1 MRRIP
6 FSKCISG
13 GYIYYQAV
21 LALTL
26 LLMLCGVMN
35 AQNVTV
41 GSFIGTV
48 TDTSGSSIPGAEV
61 SAKHLSTGLVQTV
74 STDQSGN
81 FAIVALP
88 AGYYSVSVSSPGF
101 KRWEVGRVELIVGDR
116 SRIAPVLTVG
126 EITEIISVEDSQE
139 ILQTEKGSVET
150 SVQMQQVRELPL
162 PTRNPLY
169 LVGMAPGMRWE
180 SSQDGGER
188 ATYVQGQGLR
198 NNKAGFQLD
207 GVNTNAPM
215 DEGGTG
221 IPNVDAVAE
230 VKIQTL
236 NFSAESGRNPL
247 QIMVVTK
254 SGSNNFHGALWSFT
268 QNDAFNARNTFAAS
282 RPTVRRNQFGAALGG
297 PIIKNKTFFFGNYEG
312 TIIRNARIYNSLG
325 VTPAMKRG
333 DFSALSKT
341 IIDPT
346 TNSPFPG
353 NVIPDERISSASKY
367 FLPYILE
374 ANSPDGF
381 YRNNA
386 SAKNDT
392 HEGTLRIDHM
402 ITQSQRIYA
411 RYYTVRQPQDQLG
424 YVPDPSIIGYSNVE
438 QHSGSLNYT
447 WTITPNTLL
456 TASGGLLRHDSTY
469 GNPSLGKQ
477 NDVRLAGIQG
487 IPDAGRER
495 WVGPPNISFASGYTG
510 VSFPGGWGVPGS
522 LYGDSYNFKSSISH
536 IKRNHTFSAGFEY
549 GDWRTFGAHGSAA
562 PRGAFTFGNLY
573 TGDGFADYLLGYV
586 SSTNRNDPLQT
597 FGNDRAPYA
606 AGYVQDV
613 WRIRENLTLE
623 LGIRYERWLAHHSYQ
638 EISSTWDPRVNKVVT
653 AVNSSGQPNLTAFPV
668 TPHLAEATKDLW
680 ITSRDAG
687 MPDGLYEANGNWAPR
702 LGIVYRPFGKRDFVI
717 RSGYGVFYNS
727 FTGNRGASTL
737 NVPHWSLEGL
747 TISPNTLQR
756 WETVWPADPSAFSA
770 FNVYAPLYNIKPA
783 RTHEWNVSIQAG
795 LPFRTAL
802 TVTYAGT
809 KVNNEVGGVLLNEAT
824 IGSHPNLQAAR
835 PFPRFAGIQVYDNIG
850 KSWYHSLQTKAER
863 RFSSGWSFLFAYAFS
878 RSMMQNQPS
887 GEADALLPYS
897 PDWYNRGR
905 TPFDF
910 RHVQSTAVVWEVPF
924 GRGKKIATDLHP
936 VANFLLGGWQLSVWQ
951 RAQSGAPLSISAGTP
966 SLGNGFTPRANV
978 VGNPAIDNP
987 SPSAW
992 FNRSAFAAPPQ
1003 YAFGNS
1009 GIGLIEGP
1017 GAFSLDSN
1025 LSKNFH
1031 ITESKYFQFR
1041 WEAFNLINRVNYGNP
1056 DTTLTSGNFGRI
1068 TGAGSARYMQ
1078 LGLKFLF

>member
-1 MRRIP
+1 MRRILMSIQP
-6 FSKCISG
+6 FCTRIN
-13 GYIYYQAV
+13 YRTAV
-21 LALTL
+21 LLILLASLATTL
-26 LLMLCGVMN
+26 C

-48 TDTSGSSIPGAEV
+48 TDTTSSSVPNAQV
-61 SAKHLSTGLVQTV
+61 TAKHLSTGLVQTV
-74 STDQSGN
+74 SSDQSGN

-88 AGYYSVSVSSPGF
+88 SGYYSISVTAPGF

-116 SRIAPVLTVG
+116 SRVTPVLSVG
-126 EITEIISVEDSQE
+126 EVTETISVEDSQE
-139 ILQTEKGSVET
+139 VLQTERGSVET

-162 PTRNPLY
+162 PTRNPLH
-169 LVGMAPGMRWE
+169 LIAMAPGMRLD
-180 SSQDGGER
+180 STQDGGER

-247 QIMVVTK
+247 QVMVITK
-254 SGSNNFHGALWSFT
+254 SGSNELHGALWSFT
-268 QNDAFNARNTFAAS
+268 QNDAFNARNTFAV
-282 RPTVRRNQFGAALGG
+282 RKPTVRRNQFGAAVGG
-297 PIIKNKTFFFGNYEG
+297 PIIKNKTFFFGSYEG
-312 TIIRNARIYNSLG
+312 TVIRNARIYNSRG

-333 DFSALSKT
+333 DFSALSTVIK
-341 IIDPT
+341 DPT
-346 TNSPFPG
+346 TGLQFPG
-353 NVIPDERISSASKY
+353 NVIPDSRISGASKY

-374 ANSPDGF
+374 ANSADGF

-402 ITQSQRIYA
+402 ITPAQRLYA

-424 YVPDPSIIGYSNVE
+424 YVPDPAITGYSVVE

-447 WTITPNTLL
+447 WTMSPSTLL

-477 NDVRLAGIQG
+477 NDTRLAGIQG
-487 IPDAGRER
+487 IPDAGREG
-495 WVGPPNISFASGYTG
+495 WVGPPNISFAGGYTG
-510 VSFPGGWGVPGS
+510 VDFPGGWGVPGA
-522 LYGDSYNFKSSISH
+522 LYGDTYNFKTSISH
-536 IKRNHTFSAGFEY
+536 IRSNHTLSAGFEY

-562 PRGAFTFGNLY
+562 PRGSFGFGNLY

-606 AGYVQDV
+606 AAYVQDV
-613 WRIRENLTLE
+613 WRVRQNLTLE
-623 LGIRYERWLAHHSYQ
+623 LGIRYERWLAHHSYK
-638 EISSTWDPRVNKVVT
+638 EISSTWDPRINKVVA
-653 AVNSSGQPNLTAFPV
+653 AVNSSGQPNTSAFPV
-668 TPHLAEATKDLW
+668 TPFLAAATKDLW
-680 ITSRDAG
+680 VSARDAG
-687 MPDGLYEANGNWAPR
+687 MPDGLYQANGNWAPR
-702 LGIVYRPFGKRDFVI
+702 LGVVYRPFEKKDIVLRA
-717 RSGYGVFYNS
+717 GYGTFYNS

-747 TISPNTLQR
+747 TIGLNTLQR
-756 WETVWPADPSAFSA
+756 WETVWPADPAAFSA
-770 FNVYAPLYNIKPA
+770 FNVYAPVYNIRPA
-783 RTHEWNVSIQAG
+783 RTHEWNFSLQTA

-802 TVTYAGT
+802 TLTYAGT
-809 KVNNEVGGVLLNEAT
+809 KVNNEVGGVLLNEAPV
-824 IGSHPNLQAAR
+824 GPNADIQAAR
-835 PFPRFAGIQVYDNIG
+835 PFPRFSGIQVYDNFG
-850 KSWYHSLQTKAER
+850 KSWYHSFQTKAER
-863 RFSSGWSFLFAYAFS
+863 RFSSGWSFLFSYAFS

-887 GEADALLPYS
+887 GEADALLAYS

-905 TPFDF
+905 TPFDY
-910 RHVQSTAVVWEVPF
+910 RHIQSTAVVWEVPF
-924 GRGKKIATDLHP
+924 GRGKQFASDMHP
-936 VANFLLGGWQLSVWQ
+936 VANALLGGWQLAVWQ
-951 RAQSGAPLSISAGTP
+951 RAQSGAPLSVSSGIAN
-966 SLGNGFTPRANV
+966 LGNGAGSRANV
-978 VGNPAIDNP
+978 VGDPSIDNQ
-987 SPSAW
+987 SASMW
-992 FNRSAFAAPPQ
+992 FNKSAFASPGLYQ
-1003 YAFGNS
+1003 FGNA
-1009 GIGLIEGP
+1009 GIGLMEGP
-1017 GAFSLDSN
+1017 GIFSMDTN

-1041 WEAFNLINRVNYGNP
+1041 WEAFNLVNRVNYNNP
-1056 DTTLTSGNFGRI
+1056 DTSLTSGNFGRI

-1078 LGLKFLF
+1078 FGLKFLF